1 MPRHHADAP
10 SIETIEQSSPLI
22 DLRKRGIADL
32 LARQQEEYDGY
43 VIESAANDTPPIYQ
57 VRLRAAHQA
66 ALKCISSDDFGRQ
79 YPWSRLWVAVAVA
92 FSILLFLKLRF
103 G

>member
-1 MPRHHADAP
+1 MSQHQADAP
-10 SIETIEQSSPLI
+10 TIQAIDQSSPLI

-43 VIESAANDTPPIYQ
+43 PIEKIANGTTPTYQ
-57 VRLRAAHQA
+57 LMLRAAYRA
-66 ALKCISSDDFGRQ
+66 ALNASSATREDRP
-79 YPWSRLWVAVAVA
+79 YWPTMWVAVAVA
-92 FSILLFLKLRF
+92 LSILLFLKLKF